1 MNSVSDG
8 ALKSLNIWF
17 GFIYVLIAG
26 IGFGFL
32 GIFGKLAFQNNLSVQ
47 ELLTFRFLLAGVII
61 GTYLFIF
68 KRNDLKLSSRQ
79 ILISICLG
87 VFGYATFS
95 SLYFFSIQ
103 GLSVAIAA
111 MLLFCFPFFVIIG
124 EFIFFNEKISF
135 LKAVSLVMC
144 LLGIFLLIYTPPSG
158 EMTSIHALIDP
169 TKFKY
174 IGLALAAAL
183 TYSVYVLASGQL
195 QKQTPAGGSS
205 FYVIFSAG
213 LALLTFNFP
222 QIQFEKI
229 LLPQNFLIILGIA
242 LICTIMPITCFL
254 LGLQRLSSGTASIV
268 VTIEPVVACVAGYFI
283 LDEHLSFLQILGSAI
298 VIAAIIFIQR
308 SHSPKARSDLV
319 KKASN

>member
-1 MNSVSDG
+1 MNSVSNG
-8 ALKSLNIWF
+8 AANKWL

-32 GIFGKLAFQNNLSVQ
+32 GIFGKLAFQNNLTVQ

-61 GTYLFIF
+61 GTYLLIF
-68 KRNDLKLSSRQ
+68 KRSDLNLSRRQ
-79 ILISICLG
+79 IFISICLG
-87 VFGYATFS
+87 VLGYATFS

-124 EFIFFNEKISF
+124 EFLFFKEKISL

-144 LLGIFLLIYTPPSG
+144 LVGIFLLIYSPPSG
-158 EMTSIHALIDP
+158 DSEVAQPLIDP
-169 TKFKY
+169 AKIKY

-222 QIQFEKI
+222 QIQFAKF
-229 LLPQNFLIILGIA
+229 LNPHNFFIILGIA
-242 LICTIMPITCFL
+242 LVCTILPITCFL

-268 VTIEPVVACVAGYFI
+268 VTIEPVVACIAGYLI
-283 LDEHLSFLQILGSAI
+283 LNEHLSYLQILGSSI
-298 VIAAIIFIQR
+298 VIAAIATIQR
-308 SHSPKARSDLV
+308 SHSKEA
-319 KKASN
+319 KKN